1 MKKAIFITMLIMFAA
16 LPVSARSLSRNETVY
31 VNLDASGKPRRLEV
45 VTWLRTDGKKPSSDA
60 TILTGIKNIKSETLP
75 VQKDGSYLFDTND
88 RDIFYSGMTD
98 KPLPLSI
105 DITYFLNGRQTDP
118 YRIKG
123 MSGKLEIRM
132 TITNRTSINRT
143 VKYREI
149 GTGITKTS
157 QASVSV
163 PFTVM
168 VSTDLPIENYG
179 NVDAPQGAFAVVGN
193 QIKMNWLVFPFT
205 TETIHL
211 KADVT
216 GFKIPSIMF
225 TVIPKMPPLPKFEVE
240 GRMNKIYSGVD
251 QVGAF
256 LMKAQAGAVEMNDGH
271 KKLKNALVQME
282 DGTAKLIQASEAQAE
297 MTKGAITINR
307 GLAENLV
314 RLKKVPFMSGK
325 ADQAIGYLDIQA
337 KFLELLVSGGPFP
350 EDVLSFLREHGKP
363 APPVKEFPG
372 IIITEGGLRQL
383 DNGIKQMSAG
393 AVLLEKGSG
402 QLQDGLTQIR
412 LQGTEKIK
420 KGIQEGAEPL
430 MKQLATIDIGYIMAQ
445 KYDRFSGRQSDIK
458 SSVQF
463 IMKTPGE

>member
-1 MKKAIFITMLIMFAA
+1 MRKAVLLTLLIILTA
-16 LPVSARSLSRNETVY
+16 LPVSARSLYRNETVY
-31 VNLDASGKPRRLEV
+31 VNLGTSGKPQKMEV
-45 VTWLRTDGKKPSSDA
+45 VTWLRTDGQKPSSDA
-60 TILTGIKNIKSETLP
+60 TILTGIKNIKSEAVP
-75 VQKDGSYLFDTND
+75 VQKNGLCTFNTND
-88 RDIFYSGMTD
+88 RDIFYSGITS
-98 KPLPLSI
+98 KPLPLTI
-105 DITYFLNGRQTDP
+105 DISYFLNGRQIDP
-118 YRIKG
+118 YKIKG
-123 MSGKLEIRM
+123 MKGKLEIRM
-132 TITNRTSINRT
+132 TIINRTSMNRI

-157 QASVSV
+157 QTPVSV

-168 VSTDLPIENYG
+168 ISTDLPVENYG
-179 NVDAPQGAFAVVGN
+179 NIDAPQGAFAVVGN

-205 TETIHL
+205 RETIYL

-216 GFKIPSIMF
+216 SFKIPSIMF

-240 GRMNKIYSGVD
+240 GRMNKIYNGVD
-251 QVGAF
+251 QVGGF

-271 KKLKNALVQME
+271 KKLKNALTQME
-282 DGTAKLIQASEAQAE
+282 DGTSKLIQASEAQAE
-297 MTKGAITINR
+297 MAKGAITINK
-307 GLAENLV
+307 GLAENLA

-325 ADQAIGYLDIQA
+325 ADQAIGYLDIQS

-350 EDVLSFLREHGKP
+350 DDVLSFLRDHGKP

-372 IIITEGGLRQL
+372 IKVTEGGIRQL
-383 DNGIKQMSAG
+383 NDGIKQMSAG

-412 LQGTEKIK
+412 LQGTEEIK
-420 KGIQEGAEPL
+420 KGIREGADPL

-445 KYDRFSGRQSDIK
+445 KYDRFSGSQSDIK

-463 IMKTPGE
+463 IMKTPGD